1 MPVFW
6 KRFRALC
13 RRLKDDHRGVSILEF
28 GIIAPLL
35 LTLSL
40 GTIDMGRLFYV
51 RQSLEYAT
59 ETAARYYMLNP
70 TSGSSAITI
79 YLQGQMPAGLGTSV
93 SVSYADTSN
102 CNSNSAVTCTT
113 ITATYPFNF
122 VAGMLGLGTK
132 TLKATARAV
141 RYS

>member
-1 MPVFW
+1 MAASRKPFQA
-6 KRFRALC
+6 FC
-13 RRLKDDHRGVSILEF
+13 RRLKDDRRGVSIIEF

-35 LTLSL
+35 LTMSL
-40 GTIDMGRLFYV
+40 GTIDMGRMFYV

-70 TSGSSAITI
+70 SSGTSAITT
-79 YLQGQMPAGLGTSV
+79 YLQNKMPTNLGSSV
-93 SVSYADTSN
+93 SVSYADTAS

-122 VAGMLGLGTK
+122 VAGMLGLGTR
-132 TLKATARAV
+132 TLRATARAV